1 MSVTSI
7 WRKRLLMLGLA
18 TSVAISAW
26 TYWQQRP
33 RDKLEAN
40 VSATVPKN
48 ASTNGSVVGF
58 DTVAVMDL
66 KPVRRFSLA
75 DAETDPFAAKSWVRA
90 PSPPPS
96 PPPPVVRMPEAPTL
110 PFRYVGRQE
119 QVGSPNTTVFY
130 MSKGQDAYAVRTG
143 ELLGGDYRFDGYA
156 NGSLQFTYLPLA
168 TVQILPIGEMP

>member
-1 MSVTSI
+1 MSAASI
-7 WRKRLLMLGLA
+7 QRKRLLTLGLA

-26 TYWQQRP
+26 TYWQQKP
-33 RDKLEAN
+33 HEVLEAS
-40 VSATVPKN
+40 VSAPVQKN
-48 ASTNGSVVGF
+48 TFTNGSVVGF
-58 DTVAVMDL
+58 DMVAATDL
-66 KPVRRFSLA
+66 NPVRRFSLA
-75 DAETDPFAAKSWVRA
+75 DAGTDPFAAKSWVPA
-90 PSPPPS
+90 PPPPPP

-143 ELLGGDYRFDGYA
+143 ELLGSDYRFDGYA